1 MTVADR
7 HANRERRKKE
17 RDLKT
22 ADAVLR
28 AMQVEGVALYVTHLP
43 NTSLWQL
50 SNGTQVPEAVARVVV
65 ELPNVIGVGD
75 CLIDDRNASQTF
87 RFVETEKE
95 EEPAR

>member
-28 AMQVEGVALYVTHLP
+28 AMQVEGAALFVTVCRTP
-43 NTSLWQL
+43 RSGSSRTVRKYRKPSKIM
-50 SNGTQVPEAVARVVV
+50 VK
-65 ELPNVIGVGD
+65 LPNVIGVGD
-75 CLIDDRNASQTF
+75 CLIDDRNAAQTF

>member
-28 AMQVEGVALYVTHLP
+28 AMQVEGAALFVTHLP

-50 SNGTQVPEAVARVVV
+50 SNGAQVSEAVARIMVK
-65 ELPNVIGVGD
+65 LPNVIGVGD